1 MNDFNGLLGTD
12 FKLKQQSAAMS
23 SKGSLHFTKTSSLN
37 FDSTSRSSRSHNQ
50 DSALFSD
57 LFNVDSIS
65 RSSSSGF
72 ASHSINSPVYDKPVY
87 DDDSVSRHDGRTT
100 AFDDLLGGFGH
111 SKKAVD
117 DFDDLISG
125 FGNSKPSSRQRCGDC
140 AYLLIIPC
148 FLFNSTHDEVHCC
161 FEDSLFVFIVLLA
174 IEVTVANGLVNV
186 V

>member
-57 LFNVDSIS
+57 LLNVDSIS

-111 SKKAVD
+111 SEKAVKNEKGLD

-140 AYLLIIPC
+140 AYLLIISC
-148 FLFNSTHDEVHCC
+148 FLFNSTQTKCIAVSRIVYL
-161 FEDSLFVFIVLLA
+161 FSLFCLQLK
-174 IEVTVANGLVNV
+174 
-186 V
+186 